1 MPSNF
6 NEQNVEDMIIH
17 TLQGAGWEN
26 IPAEQLPRA
35 ESDCIK

>member
-1 MPSNF
+1 MPGTF

-17 TLQGAGWEN
+17 TLQGAGWEY